1 MSFVIAVPDFIGSAA
16 TDLTGIG
23 STLSAANAAAAI
35 PTTEI
40 LAAAEDE
47 ISTAIAA
54 LFASHAQAYQAA
66 SAQAAE
72 FGNRFVQALTSA
84 GLRRC

>member
-1 MSFVIAVPDFIGSAA
+1 MSFVVAVPDFIGSAA

-54 LFASHAQAYQAA
+54 LPATPRPIKPPVPKRRRLA
-66 SAQAAE
+66 
-72 FGNRFVQALTSA
+72 A
-84 GLRRC
+84 GLCRP